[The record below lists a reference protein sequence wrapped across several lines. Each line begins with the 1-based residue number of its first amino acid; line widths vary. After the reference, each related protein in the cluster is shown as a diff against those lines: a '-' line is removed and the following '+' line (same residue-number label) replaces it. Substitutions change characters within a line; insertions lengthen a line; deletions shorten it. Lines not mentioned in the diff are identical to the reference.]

1 VRTLC
6 PKNYPSYTFEPINPK
21 DLTDQERQEVLESHL
36 FLKEKRDATVKGR
49 MVAGG
54 NKQRGKVDKLDASSP
69 TAALESVLLT
79 AVIDAKEN
87 RDVAVIDIPNAF
99 VQTRLEDDVD
109 KAIMRLRG
117 KLVEL
122 MVKVAPEIYTK
133 YVIINSKGETVL
145 YVRLLNALYGIMKA
159 ALLYYQ
165 RFVTDLKS
173 VGFEINP
180 YDPCVANK
188 TVKGKQLT
196 VVFHVDDLKVS
207 HVRATVVTKMADW
220 LRTTYERLFDDGS
233 GEMKICRG
241 KVHEYLGVTLDFT
254 IPGEVKITM
263 IPYVKE
269 IVQLFTEYDN
279 SESIAATPAAEHLF
293 QVRDEITSLSERQ
306 ATVFHNFVAKCLFL
320 TKRAR
325 PDIATA
331 VAFLT
336 TRVKASDED
345 DWKKLTRMI
354 RYLRGTIELPLTL
367 RADSVPVPKWYVDG
381 SHATHPN
388 MRGHTGGCMTLGKGM
403 PINSSTKQKIN
414 TRSST
419 ETELVAADDFMPII
433 LWTNYFLEAQGY
445 GHQDTVLYQD
455 NQSAILLEK
464 NGRKSSSKRTKHLNC
479 RFYFITDRINSKE
492 LSVEYC
498 PTEEMPGDYF
508 TKPLQGKLF
517 YKFRKLIM
525 NLQD

>member
-1 VRTLC
+1 
-6 PKNYPSYTFEPINPK
+6 
-21 DLTDQERQEVLESHL
+21 
-36 FLKEKRDATVKGR
+36 
-49 MVAGG
+49 
-54 NKQRGKVDKLDASSP
+54 
-69 TAALESVLLT
+69 
-79 AVIDAKEN
+79 
-87 RDVAVIDIPNAF
+87 
-99 VQTRLEDDVD
+99 
-109 KAIMRLRG
+109 MRLRG
-117 KLVEL
+117 KLAEL

-133 YVIINSKGETVL
+133 YVIINSNGETVL

-173 VGFEINP
+173 IGFEINP

-188 TVKGKQLT
+188 IVDGKQLT
-196 VVFHVDDLKVS
+196 VVWHVDDLKVS
-207 HVRATVVTKMADW
+207 HVSTLAVTRMANW
-220 LRTTYERLFDDGS
+220 LKKTYERLFEDGS

-241 KVHEYLGVTLDFT
+241 KIHEYLGMTLDFT
-254 IPGEVKITM
+254 VLGKVKISM
-263 IPYVKE
+263 ISYVKE
-269 IVQLFTEYDN
+269 IIQQFAEFDSSPELT
-279 SESIAATPAAEHLF
+279 AATPAAEHLF
-293 QVRDEITSLSERQ
+293 KVNDEATPLTQRQ

-354 RYLRGTIELPLTL
+354 RYLRGSIELSLIL
-367 RADSVPVPKWYVDG
+367 RADSVPVPKWWVDG

-388 MRGHTGGCMTLGKGM
+388 MRGHSGGCMSLGKGM
-403 PINSSTKQKIN
+403 PINTSTKQKIN

-445 GHQDTVLYQD
+445 GHQDTILYQD

-479 RFYFITDRINSKE
+479 RFYFITDRINSDE

-498 PTEEMPGDYF
+498 PTEEMVGDFF

-525 NLQD
+525 NLPD